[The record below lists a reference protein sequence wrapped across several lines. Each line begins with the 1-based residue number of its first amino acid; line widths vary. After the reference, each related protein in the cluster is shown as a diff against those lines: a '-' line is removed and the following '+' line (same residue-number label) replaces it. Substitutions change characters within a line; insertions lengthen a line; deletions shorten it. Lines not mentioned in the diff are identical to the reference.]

1 MRGKS
6 RAKVPMIIFFG
17 LLFLT
22 VFTYV
27 VMFLWNAILPDVLN
41 AKPINFWQSL
51 GLLVLSKILFSG
63 FGGWGHKKRYWRE
76 RMHEKWHH
84 MSPEE
89 REKFKEEWKHRCGWK
104 AQWVRQQEGQPGA
117 EGGSDK
123 GVTS

>member
-22 VFTYV
+22 AFSFV

-63 FGGWGHKKRYWRE
+63 LGGWGRKRRYLHQ
-76 RMHEKWHH
+76 RMHEKWHN

-89 REKFKEEWKHRCGWK
+89 REKFKQEWKHRCGWK
-104 AQWVRQQEGQPGA
+104 GQWVRQQESGEPASG
-117 EGGSDK
+117 EGVDK
-123 GVTS
+123 Y